1 MAAKQKESTG
11 EVGYCKPPV
20 KNRFAKGQSGNPKG
34 RPRGSKNLA
43 TIVRQVLS
51 ARVSVRENG
60 RVRTITARE
69 GLIAQLVREGL
80 RGNLRALELMF
91 KVPLLQKELADLGKS
106 KSMTL
111 DDWEQIAIL
120 VRGELSPGSGGGE
133 ERESMRRRQ
142 PDISEM
148 ASRMESAVNDRH

>member
-1 MAAKQKESTG
+1 MATNPKESSG

-20 KNRFAKGQSGNPKG
+20 KNRFVKGQSGNPKG
-34 RPRGSKNLA
+34 RPRGTKNLT
-43 TIVRQVLS
+43 TIVRQVLD
-51 ARVSVRENG
+51 AKVSVGENG

-106 KSMTL
+106 SPMTL
-111 DDWEQIAIL
+111 EDWEQIAVL
-120 VRGELSPGSGGGE
+120 VRGELSAENSVGHGGM
-133 ERESMRRRQ
+133 SVQRQ

-148 ASRMESAVNDRH
+148 ASRLESAVSDRR

>member
-1 MAAKQKESTG
+1 MATNQKEGTG

-20 KNRFAKGQSGNPKG
+20 KNRFPKGQSGNPKG

-60 RVRTITARE
+60 RVKTITARE

-106 KSMTL
+106 RPMTL
-111 DDWEQIAIL
+111 EDWEQIAIL
-120 VRGELSPGSGGGE
+120 VRGELNPGNRSGE
-133 ERESMRRRQ
+133 EGEFVRRQ

-148 ASRMESAVNDRH
+148 ASRLESAVNDRR

>member
-11 EVGYCKPPV
+11 EVGYCKPPL
-20 KNRFAKGQSGNPKG
+20 KNRFVKGQSGNPKG

-43 TIVRQVLS
+43 TIVRQVLN
-51 ARVSVRENG
+51 AKVSVRENG

-106 KSMTL
+106 GQMTL
-111 DDWEQIAIL
+111 EDWEQIAIL
-120 VRGELSPGSGGGE
+120 GRGELSPGNRCGE
-133 ERESMRRRQ
+133 EGEFVRRQ

-148 ASRMESAVNDRH
+148 ASRMESAVNDRR